1 MNIKEIRSD
10 LPILD
15 DIIYMDSASTSL
27 TPEPVLNAV
36 LEYYRGYN
44 ANVGRGVHRLS
55 QIASQKYRDADG
67 KVAGFIRAKK
77 EEVIF
82 TKKTVEGIKS

>member
-1 MNIKEIRSD
+1 MNFAEIKTD
-10 LPILD
+10 FPILK

-36 LEYYRGYN
+36 LKYYREYN

-55 QIASQKYRDADG
+55 QIASQKYKDAQESCRFYQR
-67 KVAGFIRAKK
+67 K
-77 EEVIF
+77 
-82 TKKTVEGIKS
+82 